1 MEDKSRREIR
11 KKYKNKKGKNIERNM
26 QVYTKKQKKG
36 KLKIKR

>member
-1 MEDKSRREIR
+1 MEKKSKREKI
-11 KKYKNKKGKNIERNM
+11 KKCKNKKVKNIARNM